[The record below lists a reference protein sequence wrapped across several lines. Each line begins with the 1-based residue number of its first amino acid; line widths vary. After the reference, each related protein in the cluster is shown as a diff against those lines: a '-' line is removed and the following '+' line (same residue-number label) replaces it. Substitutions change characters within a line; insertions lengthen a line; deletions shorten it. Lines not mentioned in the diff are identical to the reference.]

1 MPTTMSIRRFSR
13 NLLITVVAV
22 ATISTS
28 TVALVGPAGASATK
42 DPAAAS
48 KAAKH
53 RELAR
58 ALVSDCVTAHKWLNH
73 ESRIEH
79 RFAKRLHRLR
89 VWEADARADGH
100 ASRLATLKYDVTHV
114 RALRARA
121 LGTTS
126 KSFSRERRLAK
137 AVSPT
142 CAALVRMIRAEKK
155 AGKTHR
161 NEAQAKARAAR
172 AAKAAHIEAVA
183 AAKAAAAKAAAAKAA
198 AAKAAAAKAAA
209 AKAAAAKTTGT
220 KAAGTKTTA
229 PPTPPT
235 TTPTTSTTTPTST
248 TSTSTTTSTTSR

>member
-198 AAKAAAAKAAA
+198 AAK
-209 AKAAAAKTTGT
+209 TTGT

>member
-209 AKAAAAKTTGT
+209 AKTTGT

>member
-89 VWEADARADGH
+89 VWEADARAD
-100 ASRLATLKYDVTHV
+100 THV

-209 AKAAAAKTTGT
+209 AKTTGT